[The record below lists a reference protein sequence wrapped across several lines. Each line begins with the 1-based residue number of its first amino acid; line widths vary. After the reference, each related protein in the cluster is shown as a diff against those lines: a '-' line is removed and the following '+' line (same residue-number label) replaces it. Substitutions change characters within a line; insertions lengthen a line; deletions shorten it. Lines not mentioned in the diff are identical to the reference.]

1 MEELRQI
8 LIAHAKKYPMMQPTD
23 AVKLIYQNEFG
34 GGHLI
39 RDEIGCMN
47 YLFQEYDSIE
57 KTENLEL
64 FESIGNGLVR
74 VNLTAVNKSQLE
86 SLGQAFIRGA
96 AAHKGSAER
105 FFFKLKLLD
114 TLTAEGYFSFAADE
128 LDQYL
133 RDYKAAGCPAVSHSE
148 VYRQQYQPSYRV
160 IRLCDLESNHL
171 NGV

>member
-1 MEELRQI
+1 MEELQQI

-57 KTENLEL
+57 KTENFEL

-74 VNLTAVNKSQLE
+74 VNLKAVKKSQLE
-86 SLGQAFIRGA
+86 SLGYAFIRSA
-96 AAHKGSAER
+96 AAHNGSIER
-105 FFFKLKLLD
+105 FYCKLELLE
-114 TLTAEGYFSFAADE
+114 TLTAEGHFSFDTDE
-128 LDQYL
+128 LRQYL
-133 RDYKAAGCPAVSHSE
+133 RAYKASHCPAVSHSE

-160 IRLCDLESNHL
+160 IRLCDLEPNDR